1 MQVMGIRHRKNIIN
15 QWKSH
20 FYIAGTDERRWADY
34 LKKMFLR
41 KVPTFP
47 STVQIQTR
55 TGCNGGCIF
64 CPYTASVEY
73 MPKGTMSDDLFKKI
87 VLEIAKYRKTRRI
100 SPYLMNEPFLDPK
113 LLERSKYIKQTI
125 PNSRITITTNGSK
138 LSPEL
143 IDELMKDNPFHHIFI
158 SMQGIEKEPYE
169 NTMRGSLKFEE
180 TKRNVEYLIQK
191 RNQFHPELKI
201 TVTMV
206 KTNLVDVDKAVNYWK
221 NLGVNSKYTALENRG
236 GNNPSFH
243 KLNPGKSIRFNHCTR
258 LFKQAYILF
267 NGDMVLCCTD
277 YFKTMVLGNV
287 AESSIYEVWNSP
299 RAIKIRQDFI
309 RGDFSDNPLCAS
321 CLISSEGM

>member
-1 MQVMGIRHRKNIIN
+1 MIKRL
-15 QWKSH
+15 KSQ
-20 FYIAGTDERRWADY
+20 FYITGTDKRWWADY
-34 LKKMFLR
+34 LKRMFFR

-47 STVQIQTR
+47 YILQIQTR

-64 CPYTASVEY
+64 CPYTSSVEHV
-73 MPKGTMSDDLFKKI
+73 PKGTMSDDLFKKI
-87 VLEIAKYRKTRRI
+87 ILEIAKYRKTRRI
-100 SPYLMNEPFLDPK
+100 SPYLMNEPFLDTK
-113 LLERSKYIKQTI
+113 LLERSRYIKQTI
-125 PNSRITITTNGSK
+125 PNSRITVTTNGSK
-138 LSPEL
+138 FYPEL
-143 IDELMKDNPFHHIFI
+143 VDELMKDNPFHHIFI

-191 RNQFHPELKI
+191 RNQLCPELKI

-206 KTNLVDVDKAVNYWK
+206 KTNLIDVDKAVNYWK
-221 NLGVNSKYTALENRG
+221 SLGVNSKYTALENRG
-236 GNNPSFH
+236 ENNTFFY
-243 KLNPGKSIRFNHCTR
+243 KLNPNKSIRFNHCTR

-287 AESSIYEVWNSP
+287 AESSIYEVWNSLH
-299 RAIKIRQDFI
+299 AIKIRQDFI
-309 RGDFSDNPLCAS
+309 RGDFSENPLCAS